1 MTLAQ
6 GLYEPNAQLLWL
18 CLFLTAVWYAAL
30 IGVILIRWPRTPP
43 AGAAVNDL
51 GAESPAVVD
60 LLTNDFQVTREAI
73 PATMLDLAA
82 RSVIA
87 IEDVGIGR
95 YICRIERSDVAL
107 TPYEERLMQHLRG
120 IARDGIVPA
129 EAMTTGTRQEAL
141 KWWGK
146 FKKEVVAEAQQQG
159 LCKDLFSKLMG
170 GIFFAA
176 GVIIF
181 VIYEAAIGF
190 RDSDEVARST
200 LLDVV
205 TLFGFGMAFALIGVM
220 AARWQQDTDL
230 GKRSASRWL
239 GVRKSL
245 ATTATFPE
253 LPPSAVVVWERH
265 LGYGAALGL
274 TPRAVEAL
282 PFGREPDRRA
292 WTHYGGGW
300 RQVKVRYPRFKPG
313 YGRHPAWT
321 LAFGVLWCF
330 LAANLLRLLTPFGP
344 IDDGDFL
351 SPSAVTVLSV
361 LRVAVTLI
369 AGIGLVWWLAA
380 MVLATA
386 DLFTTRE
393 IVGEVLR
400 TRKKW
405 SLPRPYVREN
415 RANNAN
421 FVAVFDGRGDTVG
434 AWRVNQDTY
443 LRFNQRQIVRVRI
456 TPLVG
461 YVREVTVLTD
471 AEAERLEE
479 SSQT

>member
-1 MTLAQ
+1 MNLAQ
-6 GLYEPNAQLLWL
+6 GLYQPNEQLLWL
-18 CLFLTAVWYAAL
+18 CLFLTSAWYVAL
-30 IGVILIRWPRTPP
+30 VGVILIRWPKTPP
-43 AGAAVNDL
+43 AGPAVTDL
-51 GAESPAVVD
+51 GDEPPAVVD

-82 RSVIA
+82 RGVIS

-95 YICRIERSDVAL
+95 YICRIERSDASL
-107 TPYEERLMQHLRG
+107 SPYEARLMEHLQG

-129 EAMTTGTRQEAL
+129 EAMTTGSRQEAL
-141 KWWGK
+141 RWWVK
-146 FKKEVVAEAQQQG
+146 FKKEVVADAQSAG

-176 GVIIF
+176 GALVF
-181 VIYEAAIGF
+181 LIYESAIGF
-190 RDSDEVARST
+190 RDSDELARSG

-205 TLFGFGMAFALIGVM
+205 TLFCFSMLFALLGAM
-220 AARWQQDTDL
+220 AAKWQKDTDL
-230 GKRSASRWL
+230 GKHAASRWL

-274 TPRAVEAL
+274 TPRAVESL
-282 PFGREPDRRA
+282 PFGKEPDRLA

-300 RQVKVRYPRFKPG
+300 KQVKVRYPRFRPG
-313 YGRHPAWT
+313 YGRHPGWT

-330 LAANLLRLLTPFGP
+330 LAVTALRWLVPFTP
-344 IDDGDFL
+344 IDSGGFL
-351 SPSAVTVLSV
+351 SPSAVTVLSM

-369 AGIGLVWWLAA
+369 AAVGLLWWLTA
-380 MVLATA
+380 MAMAGA
-386 DLFTTRE
+386 DLFATKE
-393 IVGEVLR
+393 VVGEVLR
-400 TRKKW
+400 ARKKF

-421 FVAVFDGRGDTVG
+421 FVAVYEGRGDVVD

-443 LRFNQRQIVRVRI
+443 LRFNQRQVVRVKI
-456 TPLVG
+456 TPLVK
-461 YVREVTVLTD
+461 YVREVMVVTGTT
-471 AEAERLEE
+471 AERTAQR
-479 SSQT
+479 SA